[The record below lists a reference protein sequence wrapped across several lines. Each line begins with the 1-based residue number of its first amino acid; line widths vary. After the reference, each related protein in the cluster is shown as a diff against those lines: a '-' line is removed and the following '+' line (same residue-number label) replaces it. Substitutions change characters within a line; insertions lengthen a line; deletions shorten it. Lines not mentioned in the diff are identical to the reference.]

1 MLIIVKVVLDPVETD
16 EKRTVGEIEVAL
28 SSSLYAMNRIGWR
41 ICGVPLKYH
50 KIADV
55 IHYDEEKNAHNVCFV
70 DGMRYILVPLT
81 PTNVQSL
88 SILEEMKDFEE
99 CSIAYIT
106 DLPPGANV
114 LVDASDKHGPDVPAQ
129 FRRRLEKAVTERK
142 LNVVHQSYP
151 LEYLKMS
158 SEGIA
163 SRGAF
168 RSTGKGK
175 DMVFHMYQDLS
186 LNHGIKY
193 AVIKK
198 LPSKCGF
205 DIPQRYRNS
214 HGVDIGGRLNL
225 SYTGNDPQA
234 QLQKDITTELKELY
248 RERTN
253 ITSESEGSLSDDID
267 EDESDRS
274 EEESESSEL
283 NNKSDQSD
291 EESKSSES
299 KNDVIVLDD
308 DSESSECNNDRI
320 ELDVDDGDESDLHP
334 DSSSSYNEGDEVGSD
349 SGEGDE
355 EDTDSG
361 EGSNNES
368 SDESSTSSSEES
380 SDEEEADAC
389 KAGSMVHHGSSAE
402 HLQDSSAHDSD
413 DSDGIIGL
421 NHGPAIDNR
430 VGEADPDVQLVND
443 LRQLPYHG

>member
-41 ICGVPLKYH
+41 IRGVPLKYH

-88 SILEEMKDFEE
+88 SILEEMKDFED

-129 FRRRLEKAVTERK
+129 FRRRLEKAVTEKK
-142 LNVVHQSYP
+142 LDLVHQSYP

-267 EDESDRS
+267 E
-274 EEESESSEL
+274 EEESESSES
-283 NNKSDQSD
+283 NNESVQSD
-291 EESKSSES
+291 EESESSES
-299 KNDVIVLDD
+299 NNDVIVLDD
-308 DSESSECNNDRI
+308 DSESREWNNDLI

-334 DSSSSYNEGDEVGSD
+334 DSSSGYNEGDEVGSD

-361 EGSNNES
+361 EGSSDES

-380 SDEEEADAC
+380 SDEGEADAC

-430 VGEADPDVQLVND
+430 VGEADADVQLVND
-443 LRQLPYHG
+443 LRHLPYHG

>member
-41 ICGVPLKYH
+41 IRGVPLKYH

-129 FRRRLEKAVTERK
+129 FRRRLEKAVTEKK

-158 SEGIA
+158 SEGTT
-163 SRGAF
+163 SDGAF

-175 DMVFHMYQDLS
+175 EMVFHMYQDLS

-267 EDESDRS
+267 E
-274 EEESESSEL
+274 EEESESSES
-283 NNKSDQSD
+283 NNESVQSD
-291 EESKSSES
+291 EESDSSES
-299 KNDVIVLDD
+299 NNDVIVLDD
-308 DSESSECNNDRI
+308 DSESREWNNDLI

-334 DSSSSYNEGDEVGSD
+334 DSSSGYNEGDEVGSD

-361 EGSNNES
+361 EGSSDES

-380 SDEEEADAC
+380 SDEGEADAC

-443 LRQLPYHG
+443 LRHLPYHG

>member
-41 ICGVPLKYH
+41 IRGVPLKYH

-88 SILEEMKDFEE
+88 SILEEMKDFED

-129 FRRRLEKAVTERK
+129 FRRRLEKAVTEKK
-142 LNVVHQSYP
+142 LDLVHQSYP

-267 EDESDRS
+267 E
-274 EEESESSEL
+274 EEESESSES
-283 NNKSDQSD
+283 NNESVQSD
-291 EESKSSES
+291 EESDSSKSN
-299 KNDVIVLDD
+299 NDVIVLDD
-308 DSESSECNNDRI
+308 DSESREWNNDLI

-334 DSSSSYNEGDEVGSD
+334 DSSSGYNEGDEVGSD

-361 EGSNNES
+361 EGSSDES

-380 SDEEEADAC
+380 SDEGEADAC

-430 VGEADPDVQLVND
+430 VGEADADVQLVND
-443 LRQLPYHG
+443 LRHLPYHG

>member
-41 ICGVPLKYH
+41 IRGVPLKYH

-88 SILEEMKDFEE
+88 SILEEMKDFED

-129 FRRRLEKAVTERK
+129 FRRRLEKAVTEKK
-142 LNVVHQSYP
+142 LDLVHQSYP

-267 EDESDRS
+267 E
-274 EEESESSEL
+274 EEESESSES
-283 NNKSDQSD
+283 NNESVQSD
-291 EESKSSES
+291 EESDSSKSN
-299 KNDVIVLDD
+299 NDVIVLDD
-308 DSESSECNNDRI
+308 DSESREWNNDLI

-334 DSSSSYNEGDEVGSD
+334 DSSSGYNEGDEVGSD

-361 EGSNNES
+361 EGSSDES

-413 DSDGIIGL
+413 DSDKIIGL

-430 VGEADPDVQLVND
+430 VGEADADVELVND
-443 LRQLPYHG
+443 LRHLPYHG

>member
-88 SILEEMKDFEE
+88 SILEEMKDFED

-129 FRRRLEKAVTERK
+129 FRRRLEKAVTEKK
-142 LNVVHQSYP
+142 LTLVHQSYP

-267 EDESDRS
+267 E
-274 EEESESSEL
+274 EEESESSES
-283 NNKSDQSD
+283 NNESVQSD
-291 EESKSSES
+291 EESDSSKSN
-299 KNDVIVLDD
+299 NDMIVLDD
-308 DSESSECNNDRI
+308 DSESREWNNDLI

-334 DSSSSYNEGDEVGSD
+334 DSSSGYNEGDEVGSD

-361 EGSNNES
+361 EGSSDES

-380 SDEEEADAC
+380 SDEGEADAC

-413 DSDGIIGL
+413 DSDKIIGL

-430 VGEADPDVQLVND
+430 VGEADADVQLVND
-443 LRQLPYHG
+443 LRHLPYHG